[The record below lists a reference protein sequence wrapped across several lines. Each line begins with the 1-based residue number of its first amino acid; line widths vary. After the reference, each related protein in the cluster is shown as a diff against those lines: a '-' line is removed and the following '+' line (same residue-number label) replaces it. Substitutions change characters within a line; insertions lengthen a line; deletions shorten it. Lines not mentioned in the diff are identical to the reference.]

1 METLTATA
9 PHYVRCLKP
18 NALKRPAV
26 FDNDLVLNQLRYA
39 GMMETIKIRYWI
51 VLCLFDSPFSY
62 PMVIGKPGFRF
73 ALRLTCSGATTG
85 VSYRRREISCW
96 NEKTLRYA
104 SSFNISQTY
113 MYSSN
118 TYHYHY
124 FILHKMVK
132 KALKILL
139 EGLKAQGLT
148 NATDLQIGKT
158 KIFMRDSQV
167 SLSRSATSQHM
178 IY

>member
-18 NALKRPAV
+18 NALKMPAV

-51 VLCLFDSPFSY
+51 SSVRLTLPLLPHGDRKAGFPVRSPFDVFWRNYRSLI
-62 PMVIGKPGFRF
+62 PQTRDLVLERENTEVCIVIQ
-73 ALRLTCSGATTG
+73 LHT
-85 VSYRRREISCW
+85 I
-96 NEKTLRYA
+96 N
-104 SSFNISQTY
+104 
-113 MYSSN
+113 
-118 TYHYHY
+118 YHY
-124 FILHKMVK
+124 FVFHKMVK